1 MDIGPVSLFDGV
13 KSNQPSD
20 CQNLDFDTFVEIME
34 GYSKDEFASKSDAP
48 LICLTAFKGGRRS
61 KANATGSGM
70 VVLDIDDHLTVEE
83 VIDTLHTEE
92 IAALLSSTASH
103 RDDHHKFRVFIPL
116 AEVANYD
123 EHVLAWHVLNHAVA
137 DGKSDPSKIGCESM
151 FFVPG
156 TYPDAPLVFERIDGY
171 SLPASGW
178 IDLVGPEADIL
189 ALSGKHVSP
198 KPRPS
203 MPVKKRSAIASNAV
217 TDRDLDLSRSR
228 LVSDKA
234 LDTYRSPAGSFH
246 HARFALM
253 MSMAGRAQRF
263 GVMPTAEDLRSL
275 FNQIDQEDGGY
286 YQTPDHQN
294 ALLKEAQ
301 KALSNT

>member
-34 GYSKDEFASKSDAP
+34 GFSRDEFASKSNAP
-48 LICLTAFKGGRRS
+48 LIYLTAFKGGRRS
-61 KANATGSGM
+61 KANATGSGL

-156 TYPDAPLVFERIDGY
+156 TYPDAPMVFERFDGY
-171 SLPASGW
+171 SLSASGW
-178 IDLVGPEADIL
+178 IDLVGTETDIL
-189 ALSGKHVSP
+189 ALSGKHLPP
-198 KPRPS
+198 KLRPS
-203 MPVKKRSAIASNAV
+203 VSVKKRRVLASNAA
-217 TDRDLDLSRSR
+217 TDRDLDLARSR
-228 LVSDKA
+228 LVSDAA
-234 LDTYRSPAGSFH
+234 LEAYRSPAGSFH
-246 HARFALM
+246 HARFALI

-301 KALSNT
+301 KALSST

>member
-1 MDIGPVSLFDGV
+1 MDVGPVSLFDCV

-34 GYSKDEFASKSDAP
+34 AYSQDKFASKNDAS
-48 LICLTAFKGGRRS
+48 LICLTEFKGGRRS
-61 KANATGSGM
+61 KANATRSGM
-70 VVLDIDDHLTVEE
+70 VVLDIDDHLTVEA
-83 VIDTLHTEE
+83 VIGNLRKEG
-92 IAALLSSTASH
+92 IAALLCSTASH
-103 RDDHHKFRVFIPL
+103 RDEHHKFRVFIPL
-116 AEVANYD
+116 AEVADYAD
-123 EHVLAWHVLNHAVA
+123 HVLAWHVLNHAVA

-156 TYPDAPLVFERIDGY
+156 TYPEASIVFERIEGY

-178 IDLVGPEADIL
+178 IDLVGTEADIL

-198 KPRPS
+198 KHSPS
-203 MPVKKRSAIASNAV
+203 VAVKKRSRTSSTAI
-217 TDRDLDLSRSR
+217 TDSDLDLARSR
-228 LVSDKA
+228 LVSDAA
-234 LDTYRSPAGSFH
+234 LDAYRSPAGSFH

-275 FNQIDQEDGGY
+275 FNQIDHEDGGY
-286 YQTPDHQN
+286 YQSPDHQS

-301 KALSNT
+301 KALSST